1 MMINGQQPAAVNP
14 AYYYA
19 PPSPTPPKGEP
30 AGREF
35 SKKDGAIALWALVL
49 GFLFMR
55 LFVMQVGIATCV
67 FVWLFTAI
75 AVWFMRTSG
84 GMKTAASWGWMAVTT
99 VCGFSFVWQSGSF
112 FTYLL
117 TMLCAVLLVAT
128 GTRNQRAFVSRHIG
142 LDVLSTG
149 IVRPFSRFGLEPVAA
164 ISHIR
169 KNGKKQ
175 WLWCLLG
182 VGIAVPLTLIIVSLL
197 ADADEGFDAL
207 LAEISR
213 VIPDEIFGMSGENVV
228 SFLFGFPIACYV
240 FGLLFGNKE
249 RPEGM
254 VVSDEAQQSMQRIPG
269 ALAHTVL
276 IPVCLIYPLFFVSQ
290 LPQYFAAFRQILP
303 DGFVYSSYARQGF
316 FELCTVS
323 VINLMLIAAA
333 HFFMR
338 SREAA
343 RVYQSILSLFTL
355 LLLAT
360 AARKMVLYIEAYG
373 LTVSRVLTC
382 LFMAFLAV
390 IFVALLLKQF
400 ITRIP
405 VAAIGFVTA
414 ALLIIGWQF
423 GPVDR
428 TIAEYN
434 ISRYE
439 SGELGVG
446 DNLDFLYDLS
456 YSAAP
461 ATARLLDHPD
471 PDVQLMAA
479 QHLSA
484 WYDEWQTSSPL
495 DFTIE
500 GAVAGDYLQEL
511 VDSGKLELTYEYE

>member
-1 MMINGQQPAAVNP
+1 MINGQQSPCVNP

-19 PPSPTPPKGEP
+19 PPSPKPPSCEP
-30 AGREF
+30 AGCKF
-35 SKKDGAIALWALVL
+35 SKKDGAVALWALVL

-55 LFVMQVGIATCV
+55 LFLLQSGIATTV
-67 FVWLFTAI
+67 FVWLFIGI
-75 AVWFMRTSG
+75 AAWFMRTSG
-84 GMKTAASWGWMAVTT
+84 GMKTAASWIWACLTG
-99 VCGFSFVWQSGSF
+99 VCGFSYTWQDSGF
-112 FTYLL
+112 GIRLL
-117 TMLCAVLLVAT
+117 TIVCAVLFVAA
-128 GTRNQRAFVSRHIG
+128 GTRNQRHLIGREIG
-142 LDVLSTG
+142 LDALSAG
-149 IVRPFSRFGLEPVAA
+149 IIRPFSRFGLEPVAA
-164 ISHIR
+164 ISGIK

-197 ADADEGFDAL
+197 AEADEGFDAML
-207 LAEISR
+207 SEIRR
-213 VIPDEIFGMSGENVV
+213 VFPAEIFGMSGENVV
-228 SFLFGFPIACYV
+228 SALFAFPVACYT

-249 RPEGM
+249 RPES
-254 VVSDEAQQSMQRIPG
+254 VSVSDEARQAMHRIPG

-276 IPVCLIYPLFFVSQ
+276 IPVCLIYPLFFLSQ

-333 HFFMR
+333 YFFMH
-338 SREAA
+338 SRKAA
-343 RVYQSILSLFTL
+343 RVYQAVLSLFTL

-382 LFMAFLAV
+382 VFMAFLAV
-390 IFVALLLKQF
+390 IFLALLLKQF
-400 ITRIP
+400 IARIP
-405 VAAIGFVTA
+405 VAAIGLITA
-414 ALLIIGWQF
+414 TILILGWQLS
-423 GPVDR
+423 PVDSI
-428 TIAEYN
+428 IAEYN

-439 SGELGVG
+439 SGKLGVG

-461 ATARLLDHPD
+461 ATARLLNHHD
-471 PDVQLMAA
+471 PDVRWMAS
-479 QHLSA
+479 QHLNG
-484 WYDEWQTSSPL
+484 WYDEWRHSSPL

-500 GAVAGDYLQEL
+500 GATTGRYLEQL
-511 VDSGKLELTYEYE
+511 VDSDKLEIDRIYE